1 MNYLSKRR
9 ISNEKIQYLIHRLE
23 GIFLNFTCFILPIN
37 KSWICLIVCESL
49 SWYVEVLK
57 ESYPLMR
64 FLCYELSKHC
74 SITSTTKKTL
84 LTCLSKV
91 TSGIHITVYITS
103 KRLPILQNIKMT
115 FTRLFLVSNIN
126 GPVSLS
132 GIDFRTYLAKW
143 CTTMC
148 HSGIHGPGLGK
159 F

>member
-1 MNYLSKRR
+1 MFELFIPKTNFKWENPV
-9 ISNEKIQYLIHRLE
+9 SNIPMGRD
-23 GIFLNFTCFILPIN
+23 FLNFTCFILPIN
-37 KSWICLIVCESL
+37 KSWICPIVYESS

-74 SITSTTKKTL
+74 SITSRTL

-126 GPVSLS
+126 GPISLS
-132 GIDFRTYLAKW
+132 RIDFRTYFAKW
-143 CTTMC
+143 WTTTY
-148 HSGIHGPGLGK
+148 HSGIHGLGK